1 MKIIIFGAGQ
11 AGYTA
16 ARRLKQNMPEAE
28 VLDVFRLKY
37 DYHNIKTLLKAPQN
51 NCFFWAACRRPFLCG
66 GAQRLNG

>member
-28 VLDVFRLKY
+28 VLIFDHDAAGFMRKCVFPIMSPAKLRGK
-37 DYHNIKTLLKAPQN
+37 N
-51 NCFFWAACRRPFLCG
+51 
-66 GAQRLNG
+66 

>member
-28 VLDVFRLKY
+28 VLIFDH
-37 DYHNIKTLLKAPQN
+37 D
-51 NCFFWAACRRPFLCG
+51 ACGLYAKMLTFQYPLRTDK
-66 GAQRLNG
+66 